1 MGSKIL
7 SRNFR
12 GVDEGSVIEQIIRI
26 ASLSYDRLPVMEVIF
41 ERYALIL
48 ASALK
53 IYTTVPVDV
62 ALEGVD
68 YMTCGEALE
77 GLDQLSFVTIANT
90 STNDGQIG
98 LVLNTDLLF
107 NNLEIML
114 GGGRFE
120 PAPADKRSFTMIEK
134 RLGTRFCEIALNGL
148 GETLAQFCEMKFQ
161 IDSVESNPRN
171 AMLAPL
177 ATPALKV
184 VYRVKLSGREGL
196 MTFIVPNTA
205 IEDSPVLMSQNFMAG
220 RQNPEP
226 GGERAMASAL
236 REAEVSLTAVL
247 RSMELPL
254 GDLLAL
260 KPGDVLRLDIEP
272 SEEADVYCSNQS
284 MFTAAIGQ
292 RKSAILAAKVS
303 SEPCPIPEEL
313 QIRMAGQ

>member
-12 GVDEGSVIEQIIRI
+12 DVDEGSVIEQIIRV
-26 ASLSYDRLPVMEVIF
+26 AALSYDRLPVMEVVF

-48 ASALK
+48 APALK
-53 IYTTVPVDV
+53 VYTTVPVDV
-62 ALEGVD
+62 VLEGVD

-77 GLDQLSFVTIANT
+77 GLDQLSFVTIVNT
-90 STNDGQIG
+90 SPNDGQIG
-98 LVLNTDLLF
+98 VVLNTDLLF

-120 PAPADKRSFTMIEK
+120 QAPADKRSFTMIEK
-134 RLGTRFCEIALNGL
+134 RLGTRFCEIALSGL
-148 GETLAQFCEMKFQ
+148 SEAMSQFSEMRFQ

-177 ATPALKV
+177 VTPTLKV

-196 MTFIVPNTA
+196 MTFIFPNTA
-205 IEDSPVLMSQNFMAG
+205 IEDNPVLMSQNFLAG

-236 REAEVSLTAVL
+236 KGAEVSLTAVL
-247 RSMELPL
+247 RALEMPL
-254 GDLLAL
+254 GGLLAL
-260 KPGDVLRLDIEP
+260 KPGDLLRLDIEP
-272 SEEADVYCSNQS
+272 SEEADVFCSNQS
-284 MFTAAIGQ
+284 MFRAAIGQ
-292 RKSAILAAKVS
+292 RKSALIAAKVS
-303 SEPCPIPEEL
+303 SEPGPIPEEL
-313 QIRMAGQ
+313 LNKMGS